1 MDQNDQRMY
10 KCINVKIFIVLT
22 IKQFWI
28 LMGGIVAVCVLDENV
43 NNEKII
49 YQVFRGMQLLQH
61 RGKAVWKISS
71 GKFEVGGYGSLPTF
85 DTIHEKIVKQLNHPM
100 QTTVGHLSKKKPKS
114 KRMERINFALD
125 GFFIDLDKL
134 TTHPLIRNRKS
145 EPLKQIHYIFKELL
159 LAQKDPYKAA
169 EFLDRHLRGNY
180 VININN
186 EIYVFRNSTGF
197 KPLFLGWDENELFF
211 MVTSENYLESFFH
224 LKLKEINPGQLI
236 RLSPKYGMDI
246 LTQLDKN
253 RILMDP
259 FEFIRESH
267 VSSIFDNRSIY
278 SIRKN
283 IGNIQAQ
290 YLSNKNIDAD
300 MIFAEPDYTRP
311 MALGLNIGFKNN
323 GKKFEMVEGIIKD
336 RYDDSD
342 PMIDYSEQ
350 VSKNKLLSNG
360 KTLKFIITPVT
371 YNNNILSVQGTI
383 QTGGT
388 IIETVFYLRKARAH
402 KIDIVVSYV
411 PTIDGRQVG
420 LYTQQKDLIG
430 RKYVG
435 KISYIDDLNKKIAS
449 ELGADS
455 VFYNSP
461 EILAKGI
468 GVHESQLWFPEWIR
482 FLDYK

>member
-1 MDQNDQRMY
+1 
-10 KCINVKIFIVLT
+10 
-22 IKQFWI
+22 
-28 LMGGIVAVCVLDENV
+28 MGGIVAVCVLDENV
-43 NNEKII
+43 NNEKTI

-71 GKFEVGGYGSLPTF
+71 GKFEVSGYGSLPTF
-85 DTIHEKIVKQLNHPM
+85 DTIHEKIVKQLNNPM

-134 TTHPLIRNRKS
+134 TTHPLIRNRNS
-145 EPLKQIHYIFKELL
+145 EPLEQIHYIFKELL

-180 VININN
+180 VININK

-197 KPLFLGWDENELFF
+197 KPLFLGKDENELFF

-267 VSSIFDNRSIY
+267 VSSIFNNKSIY

-360 KTLKFIITPVT
+360 KTLKFIIT
-371 YNNNILSVQGTI
+371 
-383 QTGGT
+383 
-388 IIETVFYLRKARAH
+388 A
-402 KIDIVVSYV
+402 SY
-411 PTIDGRQVG
+411 P
-420 LYTQQKDLIG
+420 QQ
-430 RKYVG
+430 
-435 KISYIDDLNKKIAS
+435 
-449 ELGADS
+449 
-455 VFYNSP
+455 
-461 EILAKGI
+461 
-468 GVHESQLWFPEWIR
+468 
-482 FLDYK
+482 

>member
-1 MDQNDQRMY
+1 
-10 KCINVKIFIVLT
+10 V
-22 IKQFWI
+22 
-28 LMGGIVAVCVLDENV
+28 GGIVAVCVLDENV

-71 GKFEVGGYGSLPTF
+71 GKFEVSGYGSLPTF
-85 DTIHEKIVKQLNHPM
+85 DTIHEKIVKQLNNPM

-114 KRMERINFALD
+114 KRMGRINFALD

-134 TTHPLIRNRKS
+134 TTHPLIRNKKS
-145 EPLKQIHYIFKELL
+145 EPLEQIHYIFKELL
-159 LAQKDPYKAA
+159 VAQKDPYKAA

-180 VININN
+180 VININR

-197 KPLFLGWDENELFF
+197 KPLFLGKDENELLF

-224 LKLKEINPGQLI
+224 LKLTEINPGQLI

-267 VSSIFDNRSIY
+267 VSSIFNNKSIY

-290 YLSNKNIDAD
+290 YLSNKNIDTD

-323 GKKFEMVEGIIKD
+323 RKKFELVEGIIKD

-371 YNNNILSVQGTI
+371 QNKNILSVQGTI

-388 IIETVFYLRKARAH
+388 IIETVFYLRKANVN
-402 KIDIVVSYV
+402 KIDIIVSYV

-430 RKYVG
+430 RKHVG
-435 KISYIDDLNKKIAS
+435 KISYIDDLNKKIAL

>member
-1 MDQNDQRMY
+1 
-10 KCINVKIFIVLT
+10 
-22 IKQFWI
+22 
-28 LMGGIVAVCVLDENV
+28 MGGIIAVCRMTDEI
-43 NNEKII
+43 NNEKSV

-61 RGKAVWKISS
+61 RGKAYWKISS
-71 GKFEVGGYGSLPTF
+71 GKFEASGYGSLPAF
-85 DTIHEKIVKQLNHPM
+85 DLIHDKVVQYQDDPM
-100 QTTVGHLSKKKPKS
+100 YAIVGHLSKKKPMTRRLEK
-114 KRMERINFALD
+114 INFALD

-134 TTHPLIRNRKS
+134 LSHPLMKRKNF
-145 EPLKQIHYIFKELL
+145 EPLNQIHYIFRELL
-159 LAQKDPYKAA
+159 IIRKDPYKAA

-180 VININN
+180 VINIEN
-186 EIYVFRNSTGF
+186 EIYIFRNSTGF
-197 KPLFLGWDENELFF
+197 KPLFLGKDKTQRDFI
-211 MVTSENYLESFFH
+211 VTSENYIESFFPYIN
-224 LKLKEINPGQLI
+224 LSEINPGQLI
-236 RLSPKYGMDI
+236 RINSKYGMDI

-267 VSSIFDNRSIY
+267 VSSIFNNKSIY

-283 IGNIQAQ
+283 IGNVQAQ
-290 YLSNKNIDAD
+290 FLSSKIADAD
-300 MIFAEPDYTRP
+300 IILAEPDYTRP
-311 MALGLNIGFKNN
+311 MALGLTQGFRNSKKNI
-323 GKKFEMVEGIIKD
+323 EMFEGIIKD

-360 KTLKFIITPVT
+360 KTLKFIIESITK
-371 YNNNILSVQGTI
+371 NKKILSIQGTI

-388 IIETVFYLRKARAH
+388 IIETVFYLKKSNVN
-402 KIDIVVSYV
+402 KIHVLVSYV
-411 PTIDGRQVG
+411 PTVDGRQVG

-430 RKYVG
+430 RKYIG
-435 KISYIDDLNKKIAS
+435 KISYIDDLNKEVAF
-449 ELGADS
+449 ELGVDS

-468 GVHESQLWFPEWIR
+468 GVHVSQLWFPEWIR